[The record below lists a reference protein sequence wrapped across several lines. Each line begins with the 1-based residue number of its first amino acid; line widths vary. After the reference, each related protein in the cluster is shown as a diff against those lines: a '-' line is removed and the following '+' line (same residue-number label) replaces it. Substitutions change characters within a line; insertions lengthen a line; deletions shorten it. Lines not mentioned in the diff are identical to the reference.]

1 MNILRMCIYL
11 KMIICILSWYLKGF
25 ISNNIPSECVEPSI
39 CSSKNLFSNIIFWEI
54 KHGSLEKWMLLR
66 LASLEHLVPEN
77 ATTCKILEKQLLQ
90 ARQKI
95 SNTAWSYL
103 YVRSNTVEL
112 EYQLPVTGVGWR
124 RKTGGVL
131 DQRY

>member
-1 MNILRMCIYL
+1 
-11 KMIICILSWYLKGF
+11 MIICTLCYLKGF
-25 ISNNIPSECVEPSI
+25 ISYDIPSEYVESSI
-39 CSSKNLFSNIIFWEI
+39 YSSKNLISNIIFWEI
-54 KHGSLEKWMLLR
+54 NQGSLEKWMFLR

-103 YVRSNTVEL
+103 YVGSNTVEL
-112 EYQLPVTGVGWR
+112 EYQLPVTGVG
-124 RKTGGVL
+124 
-131 DQRY
+131 

>member
-1 MNILRMCIYL
+1 MIIYL
-11 KMIICILSWYLKGF
+11 KTIVCILSWYLKGF
-25 ISNNIPSECVEPSI
+25 ISNDIPSECVELNI
-39 CSSKNLFSNIIFWEI
+39 CSSKNLVSNIIFWEI
-54 KHGSLEKWMLLR
+54 KQGSLEKWMLLR

-77 ATTCKILEKQLLQ
+77 AATCKILEKQLLQ

-95 SNTAWSYL
+95 SNTTWSYL
-103 YVRSNTVEL
+103 YVRSNTAEL